1 MKKVKHLNSLHRGHN
16 QKRGSH
22 YIKPR
27 LCTKNKKKCEWDIL
41 AHMISL
47 LLCQLQSKGVIVK
60 EISICHLLAA
70 CDVLSGN
77 YEINARLLFL
87 KKRS

>member
-1 MKKVKHLNSLHRGHN
+1 
-16 QKRGSH
+16 
-22 YIKPR
+22 
-27 LCTKNKKKCEWDIL
+27 
-41 AHMISL
+41 MISL

-87 KKRS
+87 KKEARKSTRALPGQQGGPRFKPYLNLTQADAGKVKRDQLALNRR